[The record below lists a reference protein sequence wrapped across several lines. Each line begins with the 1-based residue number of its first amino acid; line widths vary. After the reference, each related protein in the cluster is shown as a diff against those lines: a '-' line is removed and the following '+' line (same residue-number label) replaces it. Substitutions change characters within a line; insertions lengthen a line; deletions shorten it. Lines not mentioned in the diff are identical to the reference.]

1 MHNSKLLF
9 DFNSLDDG
17 GSVWIDDI
25 KVTHNNIRTFQL
37 KLIHGSSIADVYQHS
52 EDTPFIVAI
61 KSLKF
66 FRGCAYEGNIKVD
79 WFGLEIDKLKKRTE
93 EI

>member
-1 MHNSKLLF
+1 MNNSNVLF
-9 DFNSLDDG
+9 DYNSIDDG
-17 GSVWIDDI
+17 GSVWIDGV

-37 KLIHGSSIADVYQHS
+37 KLIHESSIADVYQHS
-52 EDTPFIVAI
+52 EDTPFIVVI

-66 FRGCAYEGNIKVD
+66 FTGCGYEGNIKVD
-79 WFGLEIDKLKKRTE
+79 WFNLKIDKIKKRTK